1 MSTPESY
8 KTLISTLIQET
19 FASFVEPGLHV
30 CELPTGIG
38 KTHALAVAIQRHYLE
53 KFDRIIVLCPQIKH
67 IRNLNDEIKKLHKSN
82 ATDFTYIDDLL
93 VVENNTDSFRKV
105 LSSDESSN
113 HLEKFFESMRSKGIG
128 TEQMEEHLKALREL
142 NKQEALS
149 LEPFREHEGEFRK
162 LVKDAI
168 WNSFSGKP
176 PVSIREAIEK
186 FPGLNFI
193 YPQVELPRKKVIL
206 MTVDKAMYGV
216 DLILQK
222 GVQRIQDLV
231 KGGRTLVFFDE
242 SDSASISMKRAL
254 IDLSLNDKRE
264 REVFKG
270 IYEEMRQCLIPYESA
285 LSRVMI
291 EQYSNI
297 RNVMDRRLRNF
308 RSAWKRN
315 FGDIE
320 VYHDIILS
328 KDEEIGSFRTGTF
341 LCGPLTKITIGD
353 EKKHSY
359 ICHILHDTSFRIF
372 HGEQAL
378 SEQRSRCTFIK
389 PIDDFITQIQRM
401 TNGLKSGFYEVCSA
415 AFLKEQERYSAEIK
429 KISDNQSS
437 SRQYIFEPTLEK
449 TFYSF
454 FKRFFPDE
462 VTPKVLAK
470 MMCEFSLRHRDV
482 NVDNARIPDL
492 SVYSQG
498 VEYIVEEPDMDDA
511 LHSVSLSRHNMST
524 TPEKVIAEL
533 VDSERKGTSVVLCSA
548 TAARQTI
555 VSNFDLQYL
564 KSLLGGKMHYANE
577 HAKEL
582 ENLSNSLYPKEH
594 KIEIVQVSQY
604 DREDARPTHKA
615 IPQRYLD
622 MFDQEALYLVGQ
634 WYDYICD
641 DLEKRIRED
650 ISFMLNRFFQFVE
663 AYHFFY
669 THKDIQSMVFFQNPS
684 GDDSEYVKQYT
695 ILSILIDGTFR
706 DIRNQSNDFDGLTFD
721 KWCSLKN
728 PTGLKNE
735 VLYSDKNIERLK
747 EEMLKLG
754 TNKNARIFYITSY
767 GTLKTGV
774 NLQYSVPLESDC
786 LRGSGWDTEAEN
798 IVKDWDAVYLQKPT
812 CYLPLNSG
820 KFTDESF
827 LDMAFSLQKLQ
838 ERGYLSPQETKQELR
853 SAYTRGYNFS
863 VKNHP
868 SVYLD
873 QSEWLLTVLEQAVGR
888 ICRTKNKPR
897 TTYIL
902 YDDAISGYLGTIDMD
917 KPMTKEFRAFADAIL
932 NGKGP
937 SIPKGVVESNR
948 CNLANQANRR
958 LRFYVSCALEYIR
971 YSPDDIKSEDMPR
984 EDVLN
989 AQKYIQKLKEVFL
1002 RYPVVPSSE
1011 WLREQY
1017 PDMPLIDMYYGAWPR
1032 RYDEGY
1038 AFWMKD
1044 GELCDDTKGQR
1055 YYVSPLSVQLEQMM
1069 RCREIRSWFE
1079 EHEYATKWSQDGL
1092 ILHPQILSF
1101 FYAGEL
1107 GEQAFLALMRDSVG
1121 LEEGRLEHLT
1131 GKDYELADFV
1141 IKNPD
1146 GTNRVAFD
1154 IKNYNPDLSH
1164 EDKIGDVPTAKKR
1177 AEKEKRLGCRLMT
1190 VNIMKMPK
1198 ASQDISEITGLIES
1212 NGNIVES
1219 AIRKLKEIVG

>member
-38 KTHALAVAIQRHYLE
+38 KTYALAVALQRHYLE
-53 KFDRIIVLCPQIKH
+53 KFDHIIVLCPQVKH
-67 IRNLNDEIKKLHKSN
+67 IWNLYDEIERLHELN
-82 ATDFTYIDDLL
+82 ATDFTYKDDLL
-93 VVENNTDSFRKV
+93 VIENNTDSFRKV
-105 LSSDESSN
+105 LNDDESSN
-113 HLEKFFESMRSKGIG
+113 HLDMFFESMRSNRIG

-142 NKQEALS
+142 NKPEKDALS
-149 LEPFREHEGEFRK
+149 LELFGAHERK
-162 LVKDAI
+162 LRFLVKNAI
-168 WNSFSGKP
+168 WNFFFGKS
-176 PVSIREAIEK
+176 PVSIGEVIEK
-186 FPGLNFI
+186 FPGLNLI
-193 YPQVELPRKKVIL
+193 YPQVELPRKRVIL

-216 DLILQK
+216 DVILQK
-222 GVQRIQDLV
+222 GVLRIQDLV
-231 KGGRTLVFFDE
+231 KGGHTLVFFDE
-242 SDSASISMKRAL
+242 SDSASISMKRAI
-254 IDLSLNDKRE
+254 IDLSLKDKTE

-270 IYEEMRQCLIPYESA
+270 IYEEMCQCLIPYESA

-320 VYHDIILS
+320 VYRNIFLS
-328 KDEEIGSFRTGTF
+328 KDEEIGSFRFGTF

-359 ICHILHDTSFRIF
+359 VCHIPGEKSFRIL
-372 HGEQAL
+372 HSGQSL
-378 SEQRSRCTFIK
+378 SELRPRYTFIET
-389 PIDDFITQIQRM
+389 IDDFIDQIQRM
-401 TNGLKSGFYEVCSA
+401 INGLKGGFYEVCSV
-415 AFLKEQERYSAEIK
+415 AFLKEQGIYSKEIK
-429 KISDNQSS
+429 KISDNQPS

-454 FKRFFPDE
+454 FKRFFSDT
-462 VTPKVLAK
+462 VTPRALAK
-470 MMCEFSLRHRDV
+470 KMCEFSLTHK
-482 NVDNARIPDL
+482 NIKVDDDISVPNL
-492 SVYSQG
+492 SVYSQDI
-498 VEYIVEEPDMDDA
+498 EYIVEDLDMDDDR
-511 LHSVSLSRHNMST
+511 HSASLSRYGIST

-548 TAARQTI
+548 TAARQTVI
-555 VSNFDLQYL
+555 SNFDLQYL
-564 KSLLGGKMHYANE
+564 KSLLGKKMHYANE

-594 KIEIVQVSQY
+594 KIKIVQVSQY
-604 DREDARPTHKA
+604 DREDARPTHRA
-615 IPQRYLD
+615 IPQQYLE
-622 MFDQEALYLVGQ
+622 MFDQEALELVRQ
-634 WYDYICD
+634 WYGYICY
-641 DLEKRIRED
+641 DLEKRIGED

-721 KWCSLKN
+721 QWCSLKN
-728 PTGLKNE
+728 PAGLKNE

-820 KFTDESF
+820 KFTDEGF
-827 LDMAFSLQKLQ
+827 LDMASSLQKLQ

-971 YSPDDIKSEDMPR
+971 YSPDDIKSEDILR

-989 AQKYIQKLKEVFL
+989 AQKYIQKLKEIFL

-1055 YYVSPLSVQLEQMM
+1055 YYVSPLM

-1092 ILHPQILSF
+1092 ILHPQILNS

-1107 GEQAFLALMRDSVG
+1107 GEQAFMALMRDSVG

-1154 IKNYNPDLSH
+1154 IKNYNPDLPH
-1164 EDKIGDVPTAKKR
+1164 EDKIGDVPTAEKR
-1177 AEKEKRLGCRLMT
+1177 IEKEKRLGCKLMT

-1212 NGNIVES
+1212 NGDLVES